1 MTKRWLRGVV
11 VFGVYHQRL
20 TSAGPRPLVFFLRV
34 RTLFVLARCTET
46 ICHYVSK
53 CKTRTPC
60 IVMCHLSKLPGPLPQ
75 CSSCNATRP
84 GPLRHARAPAWK
96 LSTCPGLLKW
106 ANLFAITCKL
116 FLMSDK
122 TLSGSEEIP
131 NENKKRKCIFLT
143 VFEGTRVNRG
153 PLCRPRAE
161 NAGEEG
167 KLLQSEG
174 FFSFFL
180 HDKFFGIHAALVETF
195 SVFFFSCVCVCTHTC
210 CCMSV

>member
-1 MTKRWLRGVV
+1 
-11 VFGVYHQRL
+11 
-20 TSAGPRPLVFFLRV
+20 
-34 RTLFVLARCTET
+34 
-46 ICHYVSK
+46 
-53 CKTRTPC
+53 
-60 IVMCHLSKLPGPLPQ
+60 
-75 CSSCNATRP
+75 
-84 GPLRHARAPAWK
+84 
-96 LSTCPGLLKW
+96 
-106 ANLFAITCKL
+106 
-116 FLMSDK
+116 MSDK

-131 NENKKRKCIFLT
+131 NENKKRKRIFLT

-195 SVFFFSCVCVCTHTC
+195 SVFFFSCVCVCVHILVVAC
-210 CCMSV
+210 RFNYFPLHPVFRAF